1 MHTAW
6 DSDVRMRRGDLV
18 LTPLGSFPQ
27 AGVAAVPLLCPT
39 LQVASRAAGSCGTP
53 GRSRLSPG
61 SAGRSGRGAVARAA
75 PSSGERQHRPHSSA
89 VAVGPTSRQTP
100 LAPAAPLA
108 PGGGVS
114 CSGDAFSPP
123 QRAFSPYPNPL
134 GLMWICQHPSP
145 NGPAPNA
152 PRGSPCRM
160 VTAQRPAAFSRPL
173 CSP

>member
-89 VAVGPTSRQTP
+89 VAVGPISRQTP
-100 LAPAAPLA
+100 LVPLA
-108 PGGGVS
+108 PGGVS
-114 CSGDAFSPP
+114 CSSDTFSPP
-123 QRAFSPYPNPL
+123 QRAISPYPNPL
-134 GLMWICQHPSP
+134 GPLWICQHPSP